1 MIQQKSKVTREIDL
15 GWLNGQPLVQGKGQ
29 KMATLV
35 IKGKEE
41 VKQEVIVCS
50 MKDCEDTRVVF
61 GLITKSIKIRLT
73 NLYPSSSWKSM
84 FRKKHTLQSH
94 QYG

>member
-1 MIQQKSKVTREIDL
+1 MTSKLEKQLIIQQLSCTTREIDL

-35 IKGKEE
+35 IQGKEE

-50 MKDCEDTRVVF
+50 MRDCEDTRVVF
-61 GLITKSIKIRLT
+61 GLITKLGVVRMCSKCVRV
-73 NLYPSSSWKSM
+73 N
-84 FRKKHTLQSH
+84 FNLQS
-94 QYG
+94 